1 AVGLGTADDE
11 KRGGGDE
18 GEQARHDVEPRGE
31 PVAGQR
37 REQRGGDRRDDE
49 NGLDGS
55 ERGHGRSPRLSSS
68 SLTSTESKRSRM
80 RKRKTPITI
89 SATSTEKATEIST
102 TSGMPLAPVAA
113 RMRPFSIDMKPTIWL
128 TALRR
133 VTIMRSPSSTTQS

>member
-1 AVGLGTADDE
+1 AGLELVGNVGSAEEAGGEAHEGVEDDEDDVEVVDQEIAVGLGTADDE

-18 GEQARHDVEPRGE
+18 GEQARHDIEPRGE

-89 SATSTEKATEIST
+89 SATSTEKATEI
-102 TSGMPLAPVAA
+102 
-113 RMRPFSIDMKPTIWL
+113 
-128 TALRR
+128 
-133 VTIMRSPSSTTQS
+133 